1 MRTIQLSKEE
11 EGRLEEL
18 LRRGTHGDRCRAQ
31 GILFWQRGQTQAE
44 AAKLLGVGERSMRNW
59 ARRFRERGAEGLR
72 RKRRRYEKP
81 KMTEQREKQLIEVV
95 RQSPESV
102 GMEGNGWN
110 CRMLSQWFRDTF
122 SVRLSDEWVRQILL
136 RHGLRFRRA
145 KLKLTSPDPEYAK
158 KKRRLMV

>member
-1 MRTIQLSKEE
+1 MRTIQLSKKEE
-11 EGRLEEL
+11 AAVEGLVRS
-18 LRRGTHGDRCRAQ
+18 GTHGERRRAQ

-44 AAKLLGVGERSMRNW
+44 AAKLLGVEERSMRKW
-59 ARRFRERGAEGLR
+59 ARRFRERGVEGLR
-72 RKRRRYEKP
+72 RKRRCYERP
-81 KMTEQREKQLIEVV
+81 KMSDEREKRLIEVV

-110 CRMLSQWFRDTF
+110 CRMLSRWFADTF
-122 SVRLSDEWVRQILL
+122 SVRLSDEWIRQTLL

-158 KKRRLMV
+158 KKLQSMG